1 RRVSCSAVGNSGVV
15 WWRGHR
21 RLIPWRDS
29 ISGILAESKSIPT
42 IYIVNAAQIVD
53 NEFIKASCRS
63 IVEAATVPKDWPM
76 RKWFVPLTVLGVGG
90 IGAFLLTDKGTE
102 TLRRWRAEVGEAT
115 PPGGGGEGK
124 GQAEV

>member
-1 RRVSCSAVGNSGVV
+1 
-15 WWRGHR
+15 
-21 RLIPWRDS
+21 
-29 ISGILAESKSIPT
+29 LAESKSIPT

-90 IGAFLLTDKGTE
+90 IGAFFLTDKGKE
-102 TLRRWRAEVGEAT
+102 TLRRWRAKFDEAPERWEEWNENAQVELERIQTALNQIAESLGPRGEM
-115 PPGGGGEGK
+115 GR
-124 GQAEV
+124 